1 MSKEFGDSGD
11 GWQPDLQPDA
21 PSAKSPAAGPETVR
35 CSCGTAVEPSGKGS
49 CPACGRFLPGNV
61 VALIH
66 GGRRM
71 SLPPERA
78 SRRAELRAQVWADL
92 GGTVPPI
99 IGEVAEDFVSAC
111 VLRDQLVE
119 HLEAIGPLT
128 QRGTRRAAMDL
139 YLATSA
145 RIERLSVPL
154 GVFRDE
160 VKAKTPTSDGITT
173 IRRVIVYPGLD
184 AMPTAALHLAR
195 DLLRRQEHGDTLTE
209 RELGQLDGLRS
220 AMRGELVLP
229 PDSRS
234 TE

>member
-1 MSKEFGDSGD
+1 MSKEFEDSGD
-11 GWQPDLQPDA
+11 NLHRDSQPA
-21 PSAKSPAAGPETVR
+21 SPSDESPAAGPETVR
-35 CSCGTAVEPSGKGS
+35 CSCGAIVEPSGKGC

-61 VALIH
+61 VALVH

-145 RIERLSVPL
+145 RIERASVQL

-160 VKAKTPTSDGITT
+160 VKAKTPTPDGITKIT
-173 IRRVIVYPGLD
+173 RICVPRPRRDPVGGTSPCAGSPV
-184 AMPTAALHLAR
+184 AAS
-195 DLLRRQEHGDTLTE
+195 E
-209 RELGQLDGLRS
+209 RRS
-220 AMRGELVLP
+220 ADRT
-229 PDSRS
+229 RAWR
-234 TE
+234 T